1 MPRYSAE
8 QIYGFARR
16 AGFTPDEAATMTAI
30 SLAESGGNSRAHNPR
45 GEDSKGLWQ
54 INGRAHPDLASKF
67 DLFDPQQNAK
77 AAFLVSRKGEDIS
90 PWTVTHGG
98 LGARYL
104 RHKEEAQS
112 AAIAFG
118 DGAGRGIWTGT
129 PGYGHKLAASN
140 EDAAAEAAALAGGA
154 GGGGVTPVA
163 AAGDADNAALDTFLK
178 VAKAQVGDRYVFG
191 AEVKLKDDD
200 PDVFDCSEFTQWAA
214 HQAGTKIPDGATAQ
228 YLHLKE
234 KGLLIPVDKAKD
246 TPGALLFSFDREPRP
261 GDGRTPGA
269 HVAISLGDGKVVE
282 AANRR
287 AGVRESTAG
296 DRFEFAAVLPG
307 ISDGSGTPLAQPE
320 PAAAAS
326 IVEAALPTV
335 PDPLPPPPDLGGPDT
350 DRDGLSDAME
360 RRIGL
365 DPLRAD
371 TDGDNISDAQELIV
385 HKTDA
390 RKADT
395 DGDQL
400 NDAFEL
406 AQGLNPLS
414 PDTDADGHM
423 DGSLAPLQVD
433 SDSDGMDDALELAMG
448 LDARQSDSD
457 RDGFSDGLE
466 YRMGSN
472 ALDARDN
479 PLLHPQPGQPG
490 TGQPGAGQPGTGQ
503 PGLGQVDPAQAA
515 LGFGPQQQLAAG
527 RFPVAGGQG
536 VYYSSAQ
543 VPGLAAFP
551 GTDPLDDQLVQQAPA
566 VVPPG
571 ADPPDDPLLP

>member
-54 INGRAHPDLASKF
+54 INGRAHPDLAAKF
-67 DLFDPQQNAK
+67 DLFDPLQNAK

-104 RHKEEAQS
+104 RHKDEAQN
-112 AAIAFG
+112 AAVAFG
-118 DGAGRGIWTGT
+118 DGSGRGVWTGT

-140 EDAAAEAAALAGGA
+140 EDAAAEAAALAGG
-154 GGGGVTPVA
+154 GGGGTAPVA
-163 AAGDADNAALDTFLK
+163 AAFGGDDNAALDTFLK

-191 AEVKLKDDD
+191 AEVKLNDDD

-269 HVAISLGDGKVVE
+269 HVAISVGDGKVVE

-307 ISDGSGTPLAQPE
+307 ISDGTGTPLAQPE
-320 PAAAAS
+320 FAPAAAS
-326 IVEAALPTV
+326 VVEAALPTI

-350 DRDGLSDAME
+350 DHDGLSDAME

-433 SDSDGMDDALELAMG
+433 TDQDGMDDALEQAMG
-448 LDARQSDSD
+448 LDARQADSD

-466 YRMGSN
+466 FKMGSN
-472 ALDARDN
+472 PLSAQDN
-479 PLLHPQPGQPG
+479 PLLHQQPGQPGTGQPG
-490 TGQPGAGQPGTGQ
+490 TGQPGAGQ
-503 PGLGQVDPAQAA
+503 LDPAQQAALAA
-515 LGFGPQQQLAAG
+515 LGQQQMAAG

-536 VYYSSAQ
+536 LYYGSAQ
-543 VPGLAAFP
+543 VPGMASFSAA
-551 GTDPLDDQLVQQAPA
+551 DPLNDALVQQAPA

-571 ADPPDDPLLP
+571 TDSPDDLIP